1 MSFPQENKIKKITNP
16 SAKFF
21 IQQFLRDREIN
32 YQFFKR
38 VPEEKM
44 DFRMVDTPQRKSDS
58 PRESLVHQ
66 IDTTRDYINGIKTG
80 ILKFGIVYNDLT
92 QTFKLTKEQ
101 LLKKWDEAIDELITR
116 LSDSKIGEKKVSVPW
131 SKEPVLA
138 VDMLW
143 GLDSHEIL
151 HQGWNLA
158 LMDHLNIER
167 FAELKA
173 MWG

>member
-1 MSFPQENKIKKITNP
+1 MSFLKENKIKKITHP
-16 SAKFF
+16 QAKFF
-21 IQQFLRDREIN
+21 IQHFLRDREIN

-38 VPEEKM
+38 VSEEKM
-44 DFRMVDTPQRKSDS
+44 DFRMVDTVQRKSDT
-58 PRESLVHQ
+58 PRESLAHQ
-66 IDTTRDYINGIKTG
+66 IDTTCDYINGIKTEV
-80 ILKFGIVYNDLT
+80 LKFGVVYSDLT
-92 QTFKLTKEQ
+92 PATKLTKEQ
-101 LLKKWDEAIDELITR
+101 LLKKWDEVIEELITL
-116 LSDSKIGEKKVSVPW
+116 LSDPKIGERKVRVPW

-143 GLDSHEIL
+143 GSDSHEIL

-158 LMDHLNIER
+158 LMDHFNIER